1 MFKNNDF
8 DTEPVGLMV
17 SLNFIPYLLHNFTWF
32 DSKQKFLKLNY
43 FSFTTGAKTFGATTS
58 AKGSLC
64 VQNLISLSLK
74 SKLNRVD

>member
-8 DTEPVGLMV
+8 DTVPVGLMV

-32 DSKQKFLKLNY
+32 DSNQKFLKLDY
-43 FSFTTGAKTFGATTS
+43 FSFTTGVKTFGATTS

-64 VQNLISLSLK
+64 VQNLISLILK